1 MGISFSSIPLFFLI
15 PFSPLLFPPSLLFS
29 SLPRFE
35 RDTEREMGGCA
46 SKPKELKEE
55 ADAPLAINEPKNKV
69 GDTGEKE
76 GEQVVKEEA
85 SSRLEEPKES
95 GNQSLGLLLKEMEA
109 KEEDQY
115 KREQVVEKWETK
127 MTTVTEEE
135 STSNPKVSTP
145 TAKEESKDSGVYA
158 SSGESVVNGLPIY
171 SSVKVFF

>member
-1 MGISFSSIPLFFLI
+1 
-15 PFSPLLFPPSLLFS
+15 
-29 SLPRFE
+29 
-35 RDTEREMGGCA
+35 MGGCA

-69 GDTGEKE
+69 GDIGEKE
-76 GEQVVKEEA
+76 GEEVVQ
-85 SSRLEEPKES
+85 ES

-109 KEEDQY
+109 KEEDQH

-135 STSNPKVSTP
+135 STSNPKDSTP

-158 SSGESVVNGLPIY
+158 SSGESVVLEESGLPIY